1 MKGTNKKGLYKFNL
15 GAIMSESTIA
25 EMKKVLDLQKQL
37 HIQEGPPSAQLRK
50 DKIDRCISMVKKYQD
65 PIISALQEDFGNRD
79 PIMSVATEVMSVI
92 GPLEHAKKNL
102 VKWMKPEKRRAEIAP
117 LGPILSLMGAR
128 ARIEYQPMGTVGC
141 ISPWNFPVNLVLAP
155 MGGILA
161 AGNRIMVKPSEITP
175 STSEVMKTMF
185 KEYFDQVEIAVF
197 TGDSEVGAAF
207 SSLAFDH
214 MLFTGGTSIGKHVM
228 KAASENLVPLTLELG
243 GKSPVILGKDS
254 DISGAAVRVMQGKT
268 MNAGQICLAPDY
280 ALVPKE
286 KVSRFVEESVNAV
299 SAMYPSLKDNKDYTS
314 IINEKHFDRI
324 QSYLEDAKEKGAEI
338 VEINPSEED
347 FSQQPYFKIPPTLVL
362 NPTEDMK
369 LMQEEIFGPVLP
381 IKSYE
386 KVEDSVDYI
395 NSKDRPLGLYYFGN
409 NKKEQDYVLKHTTSG
424 GVTLNDVISHITQE
438 NLPFGGV
445 GPSGMGSYHGY
456 DGFKEFSHAKS
467 VYKQTKINL
476 NKLAGLVPPYKT
488 KLDKTSAS

>member
-1 MKGTNKKGLYKFNL
+1 MTN
-15 GAIMSESTIA
+15 STIT

-37 HIQEGPPSAQLRK
+37 HIQEGPPSVQLRK
-50 DKIDRCISMVKKYQD
+50 DRLDRCVSMVKKYQN
-65 PIISALQEDFGNRD
+65 PIILALQEDFGNRD
-79 PIMSVATEVMSVI
+79 PVMSVATEVLSAI

-102 VKWMKPEKRRAEIAP
+102 SRWMKPEKRRAEIAP
-117 LGPILSLMGAR
+117 LGPLLSLMGAR

-161 AGNRIMVKPSEITP
+161 AGNRVMVKPSEITP
-175 STSEVMKTMF
+175 STSAVMKSMF
-185 KEYFDQVEIAVF
+185 EEYFDQVEIAVF
-197 TGDSEVGAAF
+197 TGDAEVGAAF
-207 SSLAFDH
+207 SSLPFDH
-214 MLFTGGTSIGKHVM
+214 MLFTGGTAIAKHVM
-228 KAASENLVPLTLELG
+228 KAASENLVPITLELG
-243 GKSPVILGKDS
+243 GKSPVIIGKDS
-254 DISGAAVRVMQGKT
+254 DVGRAAIRVMQGKT

-286 KVSRFVEESVNAV
+286 KVSEFVEKSVNAV
-299 SAMYPSLKDNKDYTS
+299 STMYPSLKDNDDYTS

-324 QSYLEDAKEKGAEI
+324 QDYLKDAKDKGAEI

-347 FSQQPYFKIPPTLVL
+347 FSQQPHYKIPPTLVL

-386 KVEDSVDYI
+386 KIEDTVDYI
-395 NSKDRPLGLYYFGN
+395 NTKNRPLGLYYFGD

-424 GVTLNDVISHITQE
+424 GVTVNDVISHITQE

-467 VYKQTKINL
+467 IYKQTKINL
-476 NKLAGLVPPYKT
+476 NKLAGLVPPYKS
-488 KLDKTSAS
+488 KSEKPSASS